1 MKFVELSTAFEIG
14 QGLYHLTFITG
25 PPITFHVAFF
35 GVFCL
40 FLCCFLLLVGVVWL
54 FAGYLQWI
62 VTAAGLCTG
71 PIPVHCVIIPDGGI
85 ISITC

>member
-40 FLCCFLLLVGVVWL
+40 FLCCFLLLVVLSGFLLDIWN
-54 FAGYLQWI
+54 G
-62 VTAAGLCTG
+62 
-71 PIPVHCVIIPDGGI
+71 
-85 ISITC
+85 S